1 MAQSRMLVQW
11 NTVYG
16 GTDKCESKK
25 RRLILCSGARV
36 QNGRRMH
43 LQRER
48 DKSRRS
54 WEEIFNVNAYQEFSG
69 IA

>member
-1 MAQSRMLVQW
+1 MPRL
-11 NTVYG
+11 TVHQG
-16 GTDKCESKK
+16 E
-25 RRLILCSGARV
+25 RRLQLCSGARV

-43 LQRER
+43 LQHER

>member
-1 MAQSRMLVQW
+1 MPRL
-11 NTVYG
+11 TVHQG
-16 GTDKCESKK
+16 E
-25 RRLILCSGARV
+25 RRLQLCSGARV

-43 LQRER
+43 LQHER

-69 IA
+69 ITCN